1 MQNNQTATPA
11 GDAPI
16 LISIEYYGEAREEAE
31 QIRSELA
38 QSPAQLTDVRE
49 CDPEEADLAVAE
61 IIITIIVT
69 AAAKAAAST
78 ALGYFEAYIRRRIEE
93 GKNLPDGQLVI
104 KRKEGDTV
112 DRIPFSS
119 RTMGLE
125 MVAEFS
131 KNLRS
136 AIDKI

>member
-1 MQNNQTATPA
+1 MENKQTVAPG
-11 GDAPI
+11 GDAPVT
-16 LISIEYYGEAREEAE
+16 ISIEYYGEAREEAE

-49 CDPEEADLAVAE
+49 CEPEEVDMAVAE

-78 ALGYFEAYIRRRIEE
+78 ALGYLEKYIRQRIEE
-93 GKNLPDGQLVI
+93 GKSLPDGQVVI
-104 KRKEGDTV
+104 KRKDGETV
-112 DRIPFSS
+112 ERISYSFG
-119 RTMGLE
+119 TTGLE

-131 KNLRS
+131 KNLRT

>member
-1 MQNNQTATPA
+1 MENNQTA
-11 GDAPI
+11 APGSEAP
-16 LISIEYYGEAREEAE
+16 LAISIEYYGEAREEAE

-38 QSPAQLTDVRE
+38 QSPAQLADVRE
-49 CDPEEADLAVAE
+49 CDSEEVDLAVAE

-78 ALGYFEAYIRRRIEE
+78 ALGYLEKYIRRRIEE
-93 GKNLPDGQLVI
+93 GKSLPDGQVVI
-104 KRKEGDTV
+104 KTKAGETV
-112 DRIPFSS
+112 DRIPFSVG
-119 RTMGLE
+119 TMGLE